1 MIHNAPAP
9 APAPATA
16 VPFSTITVPD
26 GDEKEH
32 YEEDDE
38 DEDEDEEGKNYVSK
52 LFDQVFQEDESHMV
66 CRVLCKNL
74 KSSSIFNTH
83 LLTSL
88 PKDITFISHAKSN
101 DFGRE
106 WYEDQSDDDDWFSV
120 NIRCATKLPHEP
132 VDKYKHIY
140 CKCNDN
146 PACKIS
152 LDTIDYYH
160 CPAAG
165 YNGSNLVACQ
175 CEENLVT
182 KLVKDINHLY
192 ELNNID
198 ILINSIDDMG
208 GCMLYHIVII
218 DKHIT
223 IRYLDGFC
231 GI

>member
-9 APAPATA
+9 APFTNII
-16 VPFSTITVPD
+16 VR
-26 GDEKEH
+26 H
-32 YEEDDE
+32 DDE
-38 DEDEDEEGKNYVSK
+38 DEEYVTEMCYN
-52 LFDQVFQEDESHMV
+52 VFQEDGSHMV
-66 CRVLCKNL
+66 CRVLYKNL
-74 KSSSIFNTH
+74 KKSSIFNTH

-88 PKDITFISHAKSN
+88 PKDVTFISHAKSKY
-101 DFGRE
+101 FGCE
-106 WYEDQSDDDDWFSV
+106 WCEDQSDDDNLFSL
-120 NIRCATKLPHEP
+120 NIRCATKLPHESE
-132 VDKYKHIY
+132 DKYKHIN
-140 CKCNDN
+140 CKCNDD
-146 PACKIS
+146 PVCKIS
-152 LDTIDYYH
+152 LATLKRRDY
-160 CPAAG
+160 PAAG
-165 YNGSNLVACQ
+165 YNGDNLVACK